1 MKNAFVGLAG
11 LALLALAGCNEST
24 PGGPGAANPPS
35 GPVVTNPPGGT
46 GVPNTNPSTSRDHPI
61 VGQKE
66 GTFKLNPPMLT
77 TTVHQGET
85 KDVAIGIDRGT
96 NFDGDVTLN
105 FSQEPKGVTVDAP
118 NPVIKAGD

>member
-1 MKNAFVGLAG
+1 
-11 LALLALAGCNEST
+11 
-24 PGGPGAANPPS
+24 
-35 GPVVTNPPGGT
+35 
-46 GVPNTNPSTSRDHPI
+46 

-118 NPVIKAGD
+118 NPVIKAGDKEVKAMVKAAPDAAVGDFTIKVTGHPAAGPDAVGEFRIAVDKK